1 MKITEIT
8 AEKSETKVQRLAAYC
23 RVSSDSADQLH
34 SFAAQLRYYSNYEKQ
49 HPEVNLVGIYADE
62 GLSGTSMKKRA
73 EMNRLIMDCE
83 KGKIDRVITKSVS
96 RFARNTHDLLQTL
109 RLLKSYGVTVFFEEQ
124 GIDTAQLNS
133 ELFLTFPGMIAQ
145 QESVTISENVR
156 WGIQKVMEKGEYIPH
171 VAPYGFE
178 IQNGELAI
186 NEEQASIV
194 RRIFDMYL
202 SGIGT
207 QKIADT
213 LNEEGIPTVSG
224 KSKWYRSTVSYIITN
239 ERYKGEALLQKR
251 TRTDT
256 LPYRREINKGQKQ
269 KYLVENANI
278 SIIPRETYDKA
289 QKLLAERQT
298 DNPGNNKHIFS
309 NYIFCSKCGR

>member
-156 WGIQKVMEKGEYIPH
+156 WGIQKVMEKGE
-171 VAPYGFE
+171 
-178 IQNGELAI
+178 
-186 NEEQASIV
+186 IV
-194 RRIFDMYL
+194 IFIIIMVVL
-202 SGIGT
+202 I
-207 QKIADT
+207 IIMLIIMLVILT
-213 LNEEGIPTVSG
+213 LVM
-224 KSKWYRSTVSYIITN
+224 V
-239 ERYKGEALLQKR
+239 
-251 TRTDT
+251 
-256 LPYRREINKGQKQ
+256 
-269 KYLVENANI
+269 V
-278 SIIPRETYDKA
+278 
-289 QKLLAERQT
+289 
-298 DNPGNNKHIFS
+298 KHWAF
-309 NYIFCSKCGR
+309 